1 MKVQLRVIIYA
12 YKSHKR
18 CKTLR
23 KNFRPLLP
31 LFVVTGAFLVI
42 GAVLISSG
50 ILPEERAREFRSL
63 TDVSIASDMEVI
75 KEPTLEDNTFIYAV
89 NDVAQRGIDIAQG
102 DARIKQILDEA
113 KAKGATVTIAA
124 VQPTVM
130 MDRQSGELLHSSA
143 GQVIVTANWQLV
155 EGSPYSEPKNPT
167 EIANKRVESHQQI
180 WDILVDVDEGQ
191 VTQVAQQADRVIT
204 DTARS
209 STVRADVNMFV
220 PKAVLIESGSEIRWS
235 NPSNVPHNVVGAFNQ
250 TTASEA
256 SNTTRIISE
265 NSNGNSNNN
274 NTNVESAGAIT
285 IDSGFIE
292 PNASWQYRFD
302 KEGVFNYLCTIHA
315 EEGMRGTVI
324 VTGSSPSS

>member
-1 MKVQLRVIIYA
+1 M
-12 YKSHKR
+12 
-18 CKTLR
+18 R
-23 KNFRPLLP
+23 KNFRAFLP
-31 LFVVTGAFLVI
+31 LFVITGAFLVI
-42 GAVLISSG
+42 GAILIGSG

-63 TDVSIASDMEVI
+63 TDVSIASNLKVI

-102 DARIKQILDEA
+102 DARVKQILDES
-113 KAKGATVTIAA
+113 KAKEATVTIAA

-130 MDRQSGELLHSSA
+130 TDRQSGELLHSSA
-143 GQVIVTANWQLV
+143 GQVIITANWQLV
-155 EGSPYSEPKNPT
+155 EGALYSEPKNPT
-167 EIANKRVESHQQI
+167 EIANKKVESHQQI
-180 WDILVDVDEGQ
+180 WNILVDVDKGQ

-209 STVRADVNMFV
+209 NVVRADVNMFV
-220 PKAVLIESGSEIRWS
+220 PKAVLIGAGSEIRWS
-235 NPSNVPHNVVGAFNQ
+235 NPSNLPHNVVGAFNQ
-250 TTASEA
+250 TTALDA
-256 SNTTRIISE
+256 SNTTGIISE
-265 NSNGNSNNN
+265 NSTDSNNN
-274 NTNVESAGAIT
+274 STNRETAEVIA

-324 VTGSSPSS
+324 VTRSPPSF